1 MIEEDSPRNYLV
13 RAVPGDVELVYF
25 NDHGQEQVYRI
36 REFMAEGR

>member
-1 MIEEDSPRNYLV
+1 
-13 RAVPGDVELVYF
+13 VELVYF